1 MLRGSDMGRM
11 QRTKGQSGEREAAA
25 QICEHTGW
33 QVRRRVRNALGDSDL
48 VGVPGWSVEIK
59 RYASASPAQL
69 AQWWAQC
76 VSQAGLELPVLFFR
90 LDRSAWRAV
99 WPLAVNLQVQEAGQ
113 WQGYEWTVQ
122 GSIAAWAAVA
132 REIHSAVG
140 LRP

>member
-1 MLRGSDMGRM
+1 MLSRQSVLCVDNGVGS
-11 QRTKGQSGEREAAA
+11 
-25 QICEHTGW
+25 
-33 QVRRRVRNALGDSDL
+33 L
-48 VGVPGWSVEIK
+48 
-59 RYASASPAQL
+59 AQL

-132 REIHSAVG
+132 REIQ
-140 LRP
+140 P